1 MNNIFVS
8 IIVPYYKKSKYIDK
22 TISSILQQTY
32 KNFEIIIID
41 DELSNESSSILEKIK
56 KLDTRINV
64 FLNQENIG
72 AGPSR
77 NYAINFCKG
86 NFIAFCDSDDVWA
99 PEKLTRQLKIM
110 TELNLEF
117 SHTSYEIIDEKNQK
131 KGFRKA
137 EKSLSFKKLLNSC
150 DIGLSTVVIKKE
162 LFENKKYRF
171 GKTKTKEDYILW
183 LLLAKN
189 GIKISGID
197 ENLTFWR
204 KSKNSLSSSSIQKII
219 DGYKVYRHYLHYNW
233 LKSLFFLILLSINY
247 MLKKIK

>member
-1 MNNIFVS
+1 MS
-8 IIVPYYKKSKYIDK
+8 
-22 TISSILQQTY
+22 
-32 KNFEIIIID
+32 
-41 DELSNESSSILEKIK
+41 
-56 KLDTRINV
+56 
-64 FLNQENIG
+64 
-72 AGPSR
+72 
-77 NYAINFCKG
+77 
-86 NFIAFCDSDDVWA
+86 
-99 PEKLTRQLKIM
+99 
-110 TELNLEF
+110 ELNLEF
-117 SHTSYEIIDEKNQK
+117 SHTSYEIIDEKNRK

-137 EKSLSFKKLLNSC
+137 EKFLSFKKLLKSC
-150 DIGLSTVVIKKE
+150 DIGLSTVVLKKK
-162 LFENKKYRF
+162 LFENEKYRF

-219 DGYKVYRHYLHYNW
+219 DGYKVYRHYLHYNQ